1 MPRWVTRSGTA
12 AEIGGKAA
20 SLASLGASGIAIPP
34 WFAIRAL
41 ANDDSSGAPPPEL
54 VAEVQGAV
62 RDLASDGARLA
73 VRSSAVEE
81 DSAGHSFAGQYESYL
96 FVPPDDIAARVRD
109 VWEAASSDRVNAYR
123 RERGLSGDALRPAVL
138 VQRMVNADVS
148 GVAFSADPVTGRRGI
163 CVIAATYGVGSALV
177 AGDVN
182 ADSFKVSRG
191 GEIVE
196 RQIAEKR
203 SAHRQGPNG
212 ILEAE
217 VPDELA
223 SRPSLTDDQV
233 REVAALARA
242 AERHFGR
249 PQDIEWAAE
258 GGRFYLLQSR
268 PITSLAALAD
278 PDGALALWDN
288 SNIAESYGGVTTP
301 LTYSFARSVYEEV
314 YRQFC
319 RIVGVP
325 EARIADQSDAL
336 RSMLGLIRG
345 RVYYNLVSWYRI
357 LALLPGYRINRSFM
371 EQMMGVKEG
380 LPAELE
386 SKIVAPNW
394 RERTADG
401 LAILRTVFG
410 LIVAYRRLPRDIER
424 FHDRLRTAL
433 DAGGDLT
440 LLRADELVAHYRDL
454 ERQLLTRWDAP
465 LVNDFFA
472 MIFYGVLRRLA
483 VAWVRD
489 ESGSLQ
495 NDLVSG
501 GGAIVSAE
509 PAVRIERMAA
519 LVADDEEILDT
530 FVTGDMPAVHAVLA
544 ADARRGPEI
553 KRELDSYLA
562 KFGDR
567 CLEELKLETTTLGE
581 DPLML
586 VRSVGRVARAR
597 RSATASGEAPSRE
610 SAPRADIRGD
620 AERRALA
627 ALRGRPIR
635 RALFGW
641 VLRQARERVRD
652 RENLRFERTR
662 LFGRVRRVFLELGK
676 RYAAV
681 DALDEPRDV
690 FYLTVDEALGWA
702 GGISATADIRAVS
715 AARKAEFARYRTMPA
730 PADRFETRG
739 LVHAGH
745 DFTPPLRLASKQHS
759 ALAPG
764 SAVSSDGDV
773 RRGTGCYPGVVRGL
787 ARVVRDP
794 RDASLEPGEILV
806 AERTDPGWVML
817 FPAASGLLVE
827 RGSLLSHSAIVAR
840 ELGLPAVV
848 SIDGLTSWLATGDE
862 VEFDGRTGEVRR
874 LARAA
879 EAA

>member
-1 MPRWVTRSGTA
+1 
-12 AEIGGKAA
+12 
-20 SLASLGASGIAIPP
+20 
-34 WFAIRAL
+34 
-41 ANDDSSGAPPPEL
+41 
-54 VAEVQGAV
+54 
-62 RDLASDGARLA
+62 
-73 VRSSAVEE
+73 
-81 DSAGHSFAGQYESYL
+81 
-96 FVPPDDIAARVRD
+96 
-109 VWEAASSDRVNAYR
+109 
-123 RERGLSGDALRPAVL
+123 
-138 VQRMVNADVS
+138 MVNAESS
-148 GVAFSADPVTGRRGI
+148 GVAFSADPVSGRRGV
-163 CVIAATYGVGSALV
+163 CVIAATYGLGSALV
-177 AGDVN
+177 SGDVN
-182 ADSFKVSRG
+182 ADSFKVTRA

-196 RQIAEKR
+196 RQIAHKR
-203 SAHRQGPNG
+203 TAHRRGPAG
-212 ILEAE
+212 IADVE

-223 SRPSLTDDQV
+223 SRASLTDDQI
-233 REVAALARA
+233 REVAALARS

-258 GGRFYLLQSR
+258 GGRIYLLQSR
-268 PITSLAALAD
+268 PITSLATLAD

-301 LTYSFARSVYEEV
+301 LTYSFARGVYEEV

-325 EARIADQSDAL
+325 EARIVERSDAL
-336 RSMLGLIRG
+336 RSMLGLVRG
-345 RVYYNLVSWYRI
+345 RVYYNLASWYRI

-380 LPAELE
+380 LPSELE
-386 SKIVAPNW
+386 SQITSPTF
-394 RERTADG
+394 RERIADG
-401 LAILRTVFG
+401 AAILRTVVG
-410 LIVAYRRLPRDIER
+410 LIVAYRRLSRDIVR
-424 FHDRLRTAL
+424 FHERLHRAL

-440 LLRADELVAHYRDL
+440 LLRADELIAHYRDL

-472 MIFYGVLRRLA
+472 MIFYGVLRRLTVVWA
-483 VAWVRD
+483 GD
-489 ESGSLQ
+489 ESGTLQ

-519 LVADDEEILDT
+519 LVRGNDALVDAFTSGDI
-530 FVTGDMPAVHAVLA
+530 VTVRATLGATGE
-544 ADARRGPEI
+544 RGAELQ
-553 KRELDSYLA
+553 RELDSYLA
-562 KFGDR
+562 TFGDR

-586 VRSVGRVARAR
+586 VRSVGRLARAR
-597 RSATASGEAPSRE
+597 RDQAPGTAG
-610 SAPRADIRGD
+610 APRVDIRGD

-627 ALRGRPIR
+627 ALGRRPIR
-635 RALFGW
+635 RTIFRW

-662 LFGRVRRVFLELGK
+662 LFGRVRRIFLELGK

-681 DALDEPRDV
+681 DALDDARDI
-690 FYLTVDEALGWA
+690 FWLTVDEALGWA
-702 GGISATADIRAVS
+702 GGTSASADIRALA
-715 AARKAEFARYRTMPA
+715 AAREAEFARYRGMPA

-745 DFTPPLRLASKQHS
+745 DFMPPLRLVTERTGEGSPASDD
-759 ALAPG
+759 AT
-764 SAVSSDGDV
+764 
-773 RRGTGCYPGVVRGL
+773 RRGTGCYPGVVRGIV
-787 ARVVRDP
+787 RVVRDP
-794 RDASLEPGEILV
+794 RDASLELGEILV

-848 SIDGLTSWLATGDE
+848 SIDGLTSWLVTGDE

-879 EAA
+879 VAA

>member
-1 MPRWVTRSGTA
+1 V
-12 AEIGGKAA
+12 
-20 SLASLGASGIAIPP
+20 
-34 WFAIRAL
+34 
-41 ANDDSSGAPPPEL
+41 
-54 VAEVQGAV
+54 
-62 RDLASDGARLA
+62 
-73 VRSSAVEE
+73 
-81 DSAGHSFAGQYESYL
+81 
-96 FVPPDDIAARVRD
+96 
-109 VWEAASSDRVNAYR
+109 
-123 RERGLSGDALRPAVL
+123 
-138 VQRMVNADVS
+138 
-148 GVAFSADPVTGRRGI
+148 
-163 CVIAATYGVGSALV
+163 
-177 AGDVN
+177 
-182 ADSFKVSRG
+182 
-191 GEIVE
+191 
-196 RQIAEKR
+196 
-203 SAHRQGPNG
+203 
-212 ILEAE
+212 
-217 VPDELA
+217 
-223 SRPSLTDDQV
+223 
-233 REVAALARA
+233 
-242 AERHFGR
+242 
-249 PQDIEWAAE
+249 
-258 GGRFYLLQSR
+258 
-268 PITSLAALAD
+268 
-278 PDGALALWDN
+278 
-288 SNIAESYGGVTTP
+288 
-301 LTYSFARSVYEEV
+301 
-314 YRQFC
+314 
-319 RIVGVP
+319 
-325 EARIADQSDAL
+325 
-336 RSMLGLIRG
+336 RG

-380 LPAELE
+380 LPPELE
-386 SKIVAPNW
+386 SKITAPNW
-394 RERTADG
+394 RERAADG
-401 LAILRTVFG
+401 VAIARTVVG
-410 LIVAYRRLPRDIER
+410 LIAAYRRLPRDIGR
-424 FHDRLRTAL
+424 FHERLRTAL
-433 DAGGDLT
+433 DDGGDLT
-440 LLRADELVAHYRDL
+440 LRRGDELVAHYRDL
-454 ERQLLTRWDAP
+454 ERRLLTRWDAP

-483 VAWVRD
+483 VAWVGD

-509 PAVRIERMAA
+509 PAMRIERMAG
-519 LVADDEEILDT
+519 LVGEDDGLVNT
-530 FVTGDMPAVHAVLA
+530 FLNGDMPGVHAALA
-544 ADARRGPEI
+544 AHATRGPEI
-553 KRELDSYLA
+553 RRELESYLA
-562 KFGDR
+562 TFGDR

-597 RSATASGEAPSRE
+597 RTAATGEVAPRE

-635 RALFGW
+635 RAIFRW

-662 LFGRVRRVFLELGK
+662 LFGRVRRIFLELGK

-702 GGISATADIRAVS
+702 GGTSATADIRAVS
-715 AARKAEFARYRTMPA
+715 AARKAEFARYHTMPA

-745 DFTPPLRLASKQHS
+745 DFSPPLRLASEQHGDDAAS
-759 ALAPG
+759 AARG
-764 SAVSSDGDV
+764 EI
-773 RRGTGCYPGVVRGL
+773 RRGTGCYPGIVRGL